1 MTEFEQLAERERKRN
16 RRLVPFRV
24 ERDSFHYGED
34 GMYPFSEDFKDSME
48 HYLINGLEPG
58 GFATAMLAGDL
69 ERALYNADTYN
80 RQVFWAI
87 AMWVRETCPPQATG
101 SYEAVEA
108 WCANKDGR
116 RDRYKDELEKAFAWK
131 QLEQK

>member
-1 MTEFEQLAERERKRN
+1 MTEFEQLAERERNRG
-16 RRLVPFRV
+16 RRLVPFHI
-24 ERDSFHYGED
+24 ERAKYHYGD
-34 GMYPFSEDFKDSME
+34 GGIEPFSEDFKDSME

-58 GFATAMLAGDL
+58 GFATAMLAHDL

-101 SYEAVEA
+101 SYEAVRA
-108 WCANKDGR
+108 WCKNENGC

-131 QLEQK
+131 QLARP